1 MSTLT
6 ADPATPGSP
15 ETSRPSRPRPVYKV
29 TGPRV
34 LRAEWAKTWSLR
46 STWITLGVAVFLLV
60 AAGLLGASNYSP
72 SGTGRGPGADA
83 KDAVAVALGGI
94 GFAQL
99 AIGVLGVLIAGGEY
113 STGMIR
119 STLAA
124 VPKRLPVLW
133 SKAAVF
139 GVVALAVGTV
149 GAFASF
155 LAGAHF
161 LSGQAIALNLSSS
174 GVVRSL
180 LGAGVFLALVGVLG
194 VALGALV
201 RSVAGGIGLL
211 VAVMMLLDVLTGLL
225 PSSLGNDISPYLP
238 GNAGGSI
245 YALHQASNTL
255 SPGAGLAVFAGWVAL
270 ALAGAAWRL
279 KRSDA

>member
-6 ADPATPGSP
+6 ADPTTPGSP
-15 ETSRPSRPRPVYKV
+15 GTSGPSGPRPVYKV
-29 TGPRV
+29 TGLRV
-34 LRAEWAKTWSLR
+34 LRAEWAKIWSLR
-46 STWITLGVAVFLLV
+46 STWITLGVALLLLV
-60 AAGLLGASNYSP
+60 AAGLVAAASYSP
-72 SGTGRGPGADA
+72 SGTARGPGADA
-83 KDAVAVALGGI
+83 KDAIALALGGS

-133 SKAAVF
+133 SKVAVF
-139 GVVALAVGTV
+139 GVVAMVVAAF

-155 LAGAHF
+155 LAGQQF
-161 LSGQAIALNLSSS
+161 LDGEAISLGLSSP
-174 GVVRSL
+174 GVLRSL
-180 LGAGVFLALVGVLG
+180 LGAGVYLGLVGVLG

-211 VAVMMLLDVLTGLL
+211 VTALMLLDVVAGLL
-225 PSSLGNDISPYLP
+225 PSSLGDAISPYLP

-245 YALHQASNTL
+245 FALNQASDTL
-255 SPGAGLAVFAGWVAL
+255 SPGAGLAVFAGWAAL
-270 ALAGAAWRL
+270 TLAGAAWRL
-279 KRSDA
+279 QRSDA